1 MIFLVEDP
9 IEESFFEDVL
19 DEEDIMLNILLI
31 KDSFF

>member
-1 MIFLVEDP
+1 MLFLVGDP

-19 DEEDIMLNILLI
+19 DEEDIMLNVLLI

>member
-1 MIFLVEDP
+1 MIFLIEDP

>member
-1 MIFLVEDP
+1 MIFLIEDP

-31 KDSFF
+31 KDSSF